1 MYNVYVYEKTW
12 PAPSR
17 RIKKRKRENTQKL
30 LRRVF
35 CLFVSFANN
44 LLPSEEEC
52 KDVVHDVFLKYWN
65 TRNDFDN
72 LIAIRAFFYKS
83 IRNTCLNLIRHQQ
96 VQNKYLA
103 ENLQYLESESF
114 IHETV
119 VKEEIFH
126 VIHQEISHLTEM
138 EQKVLLLTL
147 EEKSN
152 EEIAQELG
160 IAVSTVKSHKAKGYA
175 VLREKLQYIKNIITF
190 TFLIFNNISF
200 FFKKNHFLTSTQTLR
215 ACFFIWK

>member
-1 MYNVYVYEKTW
+1 MCMKKHDQLLVEELKNGKEKTLK
-12 PAPSR
+12 SFY
-17 RIKKRKRENTQKL
+17 EEYFHL
-30 LRRVF
+30 Y
-35 CLFVSFANN
+35 VSFANN

-52 KDVVHDVFLKYWN
+52 KDVVQDDLLKYWN
-65 TRNDFDN
+65 NLNEFDN
-72 LIAIRAFFYKS
+72 IIAIRAFFYKS

-175 VLREKLQYIKNIITF
+175 VLREKLQYLKI
-190 TFLIFNNISF
+190 LLLLLS
-200 FFKKNHFLTSTQTLR
+200 
-215 ACFFIWK
+215 